1 MFGNAMAR
9 KCRKTETETEEM
21 KTETYETRNIKV
33 HWKSFRLT
41 MAHLLFTMAT
51 NKCATPPKIPVTN
64 YQMLLGYDLTTYH

>member
-33 HWKSFRLT
+33 H
-41 MAHLLFTMAT
+41 
-51 NKCATPPKIPVTN
+51 
-64 YQMLLGYDLTTYH
+64 